1 MRRSMFVLVVLA
13 VSLAF
18 AAAASAMAPD
28 QRTFQ
33 RQGTQAF
40 DCGTFQDIFTFTT
53 TVHVLT
59 FYDSAGTPVK
69 QVFHV
74 HRVSTDTN
82 SVTGKTLNSSADRI
96 VTFDLITGTVSI
108 DGQNDNT
115 TYPGQ
120 GVVVQDVGKVILNA
134 DGTVIFEGG
143 QHPNQVGDSFTGADY
158 CSALS

>member
-1 MRRSMFVLVVLA
+1 MRRLILVLA
-13 VSLAF
+13 VPAVTLALT
-18 AAAASAMAPD
+18 AAASAMAPD

-33 RQGTQAF
+33 RQGTQTF

-59 FYDSAGTPVK
+59 FYDENGTPVK

-74 HRVSTDTN
+74 HRVSIDTN

-96 VTFDLITGTVSI
+96 VTFDLITGTDTI

-143 QHPNQVGDSFTGADY
+143 QHPNQVGDTFTGADY
-158 CSALS
+158 CSALA

>member
-1 MRRSMFVLVVLA
+1 MRRLVFVLIVLA
-13 VSLAF
+13 VTLAL
-18 AAAASAMAPD
+18 AAAASANPPD
-28 QRTFQ
+28 QRTFE
-33 RQGTQAF
+33 RQGTQTF
-40 DCGTFQDIFTFTT
+40 DCGTFQDVFTFTT

-59 FYDSAGTPVK
+59 FSDQNGTPVK

-82 SVTGKTLNSSADRI
+82 SVTGRTLNSSADRI
-96 VTFDLITGTVSI
+96 VTFDLVTGTETI